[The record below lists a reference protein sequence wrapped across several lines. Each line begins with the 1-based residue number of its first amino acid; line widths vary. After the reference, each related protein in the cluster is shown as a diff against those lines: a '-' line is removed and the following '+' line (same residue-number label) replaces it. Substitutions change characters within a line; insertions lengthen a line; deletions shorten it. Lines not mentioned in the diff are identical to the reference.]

1 MKAAPFDYVRV
12 SSLDEL
18 GELAAAYGDD
28 AQVIA
33 GGQSLVPAMAM
44 RMARPKLLLD
54 LCDLPGLA
62 DIRLTPDGL
71 EIGAM
76 VRYFELAASP
86 LVAAHAPLVSAAVPL
101 IAHEAIRS
109 RGTLGGNLAHA
120 DPASEMPAVM
130 LALGAVITVAG
141 RDGARRIPAA
151 EFFIGTYETAL
162 RPGEIITAITLPAGP
177 SGRRVAIDE
186 VVRRSG
192 DYAAVGAAFA
202 IDLEGETVTGARLAF
217 FAFCDRAVLAHKAAA
232 ALCGQRLGQIDP
244 APVLDALADEI
255 APVADLHNRAET
267 KRHLMKVLAGRLLQ
281 RLLSGEKSTHG

>member
-141 RDGARRIPAA
+141 STGARRIPAA
-151 EFFIGTYETAL
+151 EFFTGTYETAL
-162 RPGEIITAITLPAGP
+162 HPGEILTAITLPAAP
-177 SGRRVAIDE
+177 AGRRVAIDE

-202 IDLEGETVTGARLAF
+202 IDLEGEMITGARLAF
-217 FAFCDRAVLAHKAAA
+217 FAVCDRAVLAHKAAA
-232 ALCGQRLGQIDP
+232 ALCGQRLGRIDP
-244 APVLDALADEI
+244 APVLAALAEEI

-281 RLLSGEKSTHG
+281 SLLIGEKSTHG